1 MSNRKRTVGI
11 NIRVTDSEKKRIA
24 RYAKRCKLS
33 VSEYLRRLANGH
45 TLKELPNDRMYDL
58 CWQIELLIDD
68 FGKQK
73 DERFKA
79 YLSGML
85 DDLRLVCGGHYPL
98 TETEMMSIGDDQDMG
113 GEGQSETLG
122 GLCEQPRKDGIR

>member
-11 NIRVTDSEKKRIA
+11 NIRVTDSEKKRVA

-33 VSEYLRRLANGH
+33 VSEYLRQLANGH
-45 TLKELPNDRMYDL
+45 TPKELPNCRMYDL
-58 CWQIELLIDD
+58 CWQVELLIDD
-68 FGKQK
+68 FGRQK

-79 YLSGML
+79 YLRGML
-85 DDLRLVCGGHYPL
+85 DDLRLVCAGHYPL
-98 TETEMMSIGDDQDMG
+98 TETEVMANGNDQDMG

-122 GLCEQPRKDGIR
+122 GLCE